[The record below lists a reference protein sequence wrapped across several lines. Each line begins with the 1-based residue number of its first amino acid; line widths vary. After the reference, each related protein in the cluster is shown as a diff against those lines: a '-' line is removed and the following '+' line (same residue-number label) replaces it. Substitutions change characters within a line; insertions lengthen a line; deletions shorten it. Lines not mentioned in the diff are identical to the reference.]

1 MFFIPPFGGCLTFF
15 GRKDGSAEGS
25 YRLAAEPFHELFFV
39 NVARALYTWH
49 SFFCPDF
56 GGALQCHLMN
66 YSGVRANVM

>member
-1 MFFIPPFGGCLTFF
+1 M
-15 GRKDGSAEGS
+15 
-25 YRLAAEPFHELFFV
+25 AAEPFHELFFV